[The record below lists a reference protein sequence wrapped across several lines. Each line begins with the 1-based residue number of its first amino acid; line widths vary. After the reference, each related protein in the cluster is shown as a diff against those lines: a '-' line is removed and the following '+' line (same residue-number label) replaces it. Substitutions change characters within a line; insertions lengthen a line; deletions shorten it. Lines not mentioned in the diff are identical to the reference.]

1 MDTTAIEE
9 MWDRHTA
16 AEFATADVDA
26 TMETMTDDPSV
37 LHVAT
42 SIGARGRSPV
52 RDFYRDYFVGHQASD
67 MKLDPLT
74 RTVTPQCLVDEIIIS
89 LTHDAII
96 PWLLPGIEPTGR
108 RLTVPIVTVIGIKE
122 GLVHTEHIYWDQ
134 ASVLVQAGLLDP
146 AGLPVTGADQR
157 EALAHDAPP
166 EAFNRL
172 LGAAG

>member
-1 MDTTAIEE
+1 MDTTGIED
-9 MWDRHTA
+9 MWDRHTE

-26 TMETMTDDPSV
+26 TMATMTDEPSV

-42 SIGARGRSPV
+42 SIGARGRNQV

-67 MKLDPLT
+67 MTLDRLT
-74 RTVTPQCLVDEIIIS
+74 RTVTSQCLVDEIIIS
-89 LTHDAII
+89 LTHDAVI

-108 RLTVPIVTVIGIKE
+108 RVTIPIVTVIGIKE

-134 ASVLVQAGLLDP
+134 ASVLVQAGLVDP

-157 EALAHDAPP
+157 EALGHDAPP
-166 EAFNRL
+166 AAFNRL
-172 LGAAG
+172 LDARG